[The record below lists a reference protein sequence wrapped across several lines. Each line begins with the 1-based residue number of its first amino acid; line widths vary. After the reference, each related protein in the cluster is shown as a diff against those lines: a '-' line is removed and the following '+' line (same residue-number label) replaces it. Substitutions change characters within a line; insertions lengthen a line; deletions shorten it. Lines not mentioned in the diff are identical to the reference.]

1 MVYICQLLVHLLLQ
15 SKVITH
21 HQEATDILE
30 WKKRTLFR
38 VSIYVF
44 VWHSKLRNSIAG
56 YIHRPHLLSIR
67 YPIHQR
73 SPSCYPLQEV
83 VCVEGF
89 KYQGSLTDEMSL
101 QKLSIFIQ
109 FIRQFCVLVNAIF
122 LSRHAKLTCQSF
134 RYKISITFK
143 NIFVNT
149 FTWNQGNL
157 VLDFHFDPPT
167 PIKHDGLG

>member
-89 KYQGSLTDEMSL
+89 KYQGSLTDENESTKIIHFYTIHSL
-101 QKLSIFIQ
+101 ILRSLKMLYLFQNMLHS
-109 FIRQFCVLVNAIF
+109 LVSYYGTKYQ
-122 LSRHAKLTCQSF
+122 LLLK
-134 RYKISITFK
+134 TFSW
-143 NIFVNT
+143 IHSL
-149 FTWNQGNL
+149 G
-157 VLDFHFDPPT
+157 
-167 PIKHDGLG
+167 IKATLC